1 MTAGFWRTV
10 ADVLSAV
17 FLIGGSALAFA
28 AGVGVLRFRSL
39 LSRTHAAAK
48 PQSLGLALVLA
59 GLALRLRDP
68 SASAALLLVVVFT
81 FMTAPVSAHLLAR
94 SGYRT
99 GKTDP
104 SDLVVDELGEAI
116 AAEAAVRPTAVRPT
130 AATSDEPPAARAP
143 EPTPPAQP

>member
-1 MTAGFWRTV
+1 MSDSSVWTTV
-10 ADVLSAV
+10 ADVASAV
-17 FLIGGSALAFA
+17 CLLGGSALAFA

-59 GLALRLRDP
+59 GLALRLRD
-68 SASAALLLVVVFT
+68 SSVSWTLLLVVLFT

-99 GKTDP
+99 GKADP
-104 SDLVVDELGEAI
+104 DDLVVDELGDTI
-116 AAEAAVRPTAVRPT
+116 AAEEQRRT
-130 AATSDEPPAARAP
+130 AAGSET
-143 EPTPPAQP
+143 T